1 MHDTL
6 PMRKTVGRARE
17 NIPNSRMDTKRRPP
31 RREARA
37 GGGRLIN
44 FRYITGVDNLIFI
57 NSHTAIPSTEITFR
71 FSRSG
76 GPGGQNVNKVE
87 TKVELLFDVAGS
99 AGLTEDQKQTILA
112 REKNRIDSE
121 GILRVTAQ
129 ESRSQFEN
137 REAAVEKFVSILAGA
152 LAKRK
157 KRVKTRASRASKE
170 KRIEGKKLR
179 GKKKQ
184 MRGRVD
190 F

>member
-1 MHDTL
+1 
-6 PMRKTVGRARE
+6 
-17 NIPNSRMDTKRRPP
+17 
-31 RREARA
+31 
-37 GGGRLIN
+37 
-44 FRYITGVDNLIFI
+44 VDNLIVI
-57 NSHTAIPSTEITFR
+57 NSFTAIPSSELTFR

-87 TKVELLFDVAGS
+87 TKVELLFDVAHS
-99 AGLTEDQKQTILA
+99 AGLTDEQKQLILT
-112 REKNRIDSE
+112 REKNRVDAD
-121 GILRVTAQ
+121 GMLRVTSQ

-137 REAAVEKFVSILAGA
+137 REVAVEKFIAIIAGA

-157 KRVKTRASRASKE
+157 KRLKTRVPKGSRE

>member
-1 MHDTL
+1 
-6 PMRKTVGRARE
+6 VE
-17 NIPNSRMDTKRRPP
+17 
-31 RREARA
+31 
-37 GGGRLIN
+37 
-44 FRYITGVDNLIFI
+44 NLIFI
-57 NSHTAIPSTEITFR
+57 NSYTAIPSSELTFR

-87 TKVELLFDVAGS
+87 TKVELLFDVVHS
-99 AGLTEDQKQTILA
+99 AGLNDEQKQLILV
-112 REKNRIDSE
+112 REKNRIDSD
-121 GILRVTAQ
+121 GMLRVMAQ

-137 REAAVEKFVSILAGA
+137 RELAVEKFVTILVGA

-157 KRVKTRASRASKE
+157 KRLKTRASKASKE

>member
-1 MHDTL
+1 
-6 PMRKTVGRARE
+6 
-17 NIPNSRMDTKRRPP
+17 
-31 RREARA
+31 
-37 GGGRLIN
+37 
-44 FRYITGVDNLIFI
+44 VDNLIFI
-57 NSHTAIPSTEITFR
+57 NSHTAIPSSELTFR

-99 AGLTEDQKQTILA
+99 AGLNDEQKQLVLV
-112 REKNRIDSE
+112 REKNRIDSD
-121 GILRVTAQ
+121 GILSVTAQ

-137 REAAVEKFVSILAGA
+137 REAAVGKFVSILAGA

-157 KRVKTRASRASKE
+157 KRVKTRASKASKE

-190 F
+190 Y

>member
-1 MHDTL
+1 
-6 PMRKTVGRARE
+6 
-17 NIPNSRMDTKRRPP
+17 
-31 RREARA
+31 
-37 GGGRLIN
+37 
-44 FRYITGVDNLIFI
+44 VDNLVNI
-57 NSHTAIPSTEITFR
+57 NSHTAVPSSELTVR

-87 TKVELLFDVAGS
+87 TKVELLFDVVHS
-99 AGLTEDQKQTILA
+99 AGLSDDQKQLILV
-112 REKNRIDSE
+112 REKNRIDSD

-137 REAAVEKFVSILAGA
+137 RETAIGKFISILAGA

-157 KRVKTRASRASKE
+157 KREKTRASRASRE

-179 GKKKQ
+179 GKTKK

>member
-1 MHDTL
+1 MPSAERVLLNNATL
-6 PMRKTVGRARE
+6 PRRAPERSLPLFHE
-17 NIPNSRMDTKRRPP
+17 SEYIIP
-31 RREARA
+31 
-37 GGGRLIN
+37 
-44 FRYITGVDNLIFI
+44 VDNLIVI
-57 NSHTAIPSTEITFR
+57 NSFTAIPSSELTFR

-87 TKVELLFDVAGS
+87 TKVELLFDVANS
-99 AGLTEDQKQTILA
+99 TGLNDEQKQLILV
-112 REKNRIDSE
+112 REKNRIDSD
-121 GILRVTAQ
+121 GMLRVMAQ

-137 REAAVEKFVSILAGA
+137 RELAVEKFVSIIAGA
-152 LAKRK
+152 LTKRK
-157 KRVKTRASRASKE
+157 KRLKTRASKASKE

>member
-1 MHDTL
+1 
-6 PMRKTVGRARE
+6 
-17 NIPNSRMDTKRRPP
+17 
-31 RREARA
+31 
-37 GGGRLIN
+37 
-44 FRYITGVDNLIFI
+44 VDNLIVI
-57 NSHTAIPSTEITFR
+57 NSFTAIPSSELTFR

-87 TKVELLFDVAGS
+87 TKVELLFDVANS
-99 AGLTEDQKQTILA
+99 AGLTDEQKQLILV
-112 REKNRIDSE
+112 REKNRIDSD
-121 GILRVTAQ
+121 GMLRVMAQ

-137 REAAVEKFVSILAGA
+137 RELAVEKFVSIIAGA
-152 LAKRK
+152 LTKRK
-157 KRVKTRASRASKE
+157 KRLKTRASKASKE

>member
-1 MHDTL
+1 M
-6 PMRKTVGRARE
+6 
-17 NIPNSRMDTKRRPP
+17 P
-31 RREARA
+31 RD
-37 GGGRLIN
+37 GGRLQAGLDMDICQFPLYYGHGQHHRHQQPHRN
-44 FRYITGVDNLIFI
+44 P
-57 NSHTAIPSTEITFR
+57 PSELTFR

-76 GPGGQNVNKVE
+76 GPGGQNVNKLE
-87 TKVELLFDVAGS
+87 TKVELLFDVARS
-99 AGLTEDQKQTILA
+99 AGLTDEQKQLVLT
-112 REKNRIDSE
+112 REKNRIDAD
-121 GILRVTAQ
+121 GMLRVTSQ

-137 REAAVEKFVSILAGA
+137 REVAVEKFIAIIAGA

-157 KRVKTRASRASKE
+157 KRLKFRVPKGSRE